1 MRNNTAFNQS
11 SPGGGSPGIHI
22 YQRRLI
28 NPTQAEVI
36 EQAVNADREMVE
48 AAPRVHLEIAVGAI
62 VAELVLAKLLDV
74 PEITVN
80 RLSEL
85 LRLGGVVIEC
95 GRKGPDR
102 NGKS

>member
-36 EQAVNADREMVE
+36 EQAVNAAVKWWK
-48 AAPRVHLEIAVGAI
+48 PRRGCTW
-62 VAELVLAKLLDV
+62 K
-74 PEITVN
+74 
-80 RLSEL
+80 
-85 LRLGGVVIEC
+85 
-95 GRKGPDR
+95 
-102 NGKS
+102 